1 MGHFNILGL
10 SQMLRT
16 VNLSLYEDKF
26 SGDQQRWGVKGARA
40 NAPYPP
46 KLLNNLY
53 KKGYVYNR
61 HQLYVLLQHYKGFW
75 CVHHTTIASFT
86 LQHRSKA
93 ISNSCHHHKMLYK
106 ICPAQRCSQLHIH
119 HANFCSEQV
128 PNSSYLDFWLTG
140 SNLVTFF
147 GRPGLR
153 WQTLVFSWGKRIQ

>member
-1 MGHFNILGL
+1 MGHFNIVGL
-10 SQMLRT
+10 SQMLGT

-26 SGDQQRWGVKGARA
+26 SGDQQGWGVKGARA
-40 NAPYPP
+40 NAPYPLSSSTISVR
-46 KLLNNLY
+46 KAMCTIDINCMFYFNTT
-53 KKGYVYNR
+53 KASDVYIIQ
-61 HQLYVLLQHYKGFW
+61 QLQVLLFN
-75 CVHHTTIASFT
+75 
-86 LQHRSKA
+86 RSKA

-119 HANFCSEQV
+119 HANSCPEQV

-140 SNLVTFF
+140 SNLVTFL